1 MRKILNILALLFVA
15 IFATSCLYGK
25 GSDEGMDIENTSGF
39 KAEVSASV
47 ILANGED
54 TAVFRA
60 LFNGEDVTAEATLY
74 STTDNEALEEM
85 SFSTYTPGI
94 YTFYVVYG
102 EYRSEDIK
110 ITAVQDLDLTNKEES
125 GLTATVSTNLIQVG
139 RSYATFIIRYDGAVL
154 SADEISKVSVY
165 DAANDTKIE
174 ISKDSTIGS
183 EFSYVAA
190 TDESGTEYLLL
201 AYSPNAAGTRS
212 FWVGYKTKN
221 TRETPISITA
231 VASDIPS
238 RPADAEP
245 NNTSFTH
252 RALFTQ
258 FTGTWCGNC
267 PYMIAAFHYLFEDEE
282 YKDKFVHTAIH
293 GGDSFKV
300 TLPPDHKRELA
311 AILNTTGNYPFVL
324 CNLKLGIQNSLVET
338 NIGNLMG
345 AIETTMQTDAR
356 AGIAV
361 RTELKDNMLLARA
374 SVKVS
379 HTGEYYIGAWLLESN
394 LYAAQS
400 NYTDMTDDYLDIHEN
415 VVRIA
420 DSNPDNN
427 YMGHSLGSI
436 TKGERADHL
445 FVMELNPEWKVENC
459 HLVLF
464 VSTTQHKQFGITNA
478 VKTTSLTSGVD
489 FEYKK

>member
-60 LFNGEDVTAEATLY
+60 LFNGEDVTTEATLY

-85 SFSTYTPGI
+85 SFSTYTPGV

-245 NNTSFTH
+245 ENTDFVH
-252 RALFTQ
+252 RTLFTQ
-258 FTGTWCGNC
+258 FTGTWCGYC
-267 PYMIAAFHYLFEDEE
+267 PYMIVAFHDMLEDEE
-282 YKDKFVHTAIH
+282 YNDKFVHTAVH
-293 GGDSFKV
+293 GKDSFAT
-300 TLPPDHKRELA
+300 TLSDGKDLA
-311 AILNTTGNYPFVL
+311 SILNTSGGYPYVL
-324 CNLKLGIQNSLVET
+324 VNLKDGIQNSNVDT
-338 NIGNLMG
+338 NIAYLKA
-345 AIETTMQTDAR
+345 AIENTLKTKPR
-356 AGIAV
+356 AGIAA
-361 RTELKDNMLLARA
+361 RTELKDNMLLVRT

-379 HTGEYYIGAWLLESN
+379 HTAEYFVGAWLVESGMLAQQAN
-394 LYAAQS
+394 YAADELK
-400 NYTDMTDDYLDIHEN
+400 YDYLDYHEN

-420 DSNPDNN
+420 DSNTSDLK
-427 YMGHSLGSI
+427 GHSLGTIS
-436 TKGERADHL
+436 KGERADHL
-445 FVMELNPEWKVENC
+445 FVMELNPNWKVENC

-464 VSTTQHKQFGITNA
+464 VSTIQYNQKSITNA

>member
-85 SFSTYTPGI
+85 SFSTYTPGV

-110 ITAVQDLDLTNKEES
+110 ITAVQNLDLTNKEES

-245 NNTSFTH
+245 SNTNFVH

-258 FTGTWCGNC
+258 FTGTWCGAC
-267 PYMIAAFHYLFEDEE
+267 PYMIAAFHYMFEDAT

-293 GGDSFKV
+293 SGDRFKV
-300 TLPPDHKRELA
+300 ALPDGRDLA
-311 AILNTTGNYPFVL
+311 NLLNPTTDYPFVL
-324 CNLKLGIQNSLVET
+324 CNLSMGIENYQLVES

-345 AIETTMQTDAR
+345 AIETAMQTDAR
-356 AGIAV
+356 AGIAA
-361 RTELKDNMLLARA
+361 RTELNDNMLLVRA

-379 HTGEYYIGAWLLESN
+379 HTGEYYIGAWLVESG
-394 LYAAQS
+394 LYHPQTSATA
-400 NYTDMTDDYLDIHEN
+400 DYMNIHEN

-420 DSNPDNN
+420 DSNQSNKFL
-427 YMGHSLGSI
+427 GHSLGTI
-436 TKGERADHL
+436 LKGEKADHL
-445 FVMELNPEWKVENC
+445 FVMELDPSWKVENC

-464 VSTTQHKQFGITNA
+464 VSTTQHKPFGITNA

>member
-60 LFNGEDVTAEATLY
+60 LFNGEDVTTEATLY

-85 SFSTYTPGI
+85 SFSTYTPGV

-267 PYMIAAFHYLFEDEE
+267 PYMIAAFHYLFEDAT

-293 GGDSFKV
+293 SGDIFRVALPDGRDLAS
-300 TLPPDHKRELA
+300 TLNYTNR
-311 AILNTTGNYPFVL
+311 YPFVL
-324 CNLKLGIQNSLVET
+324 CNLSMGIENSLVES

-379 HTGEYYIGAWLLESN
+379 HTGEYYIGAWLVESG
-394 LYAAQS
+394 LYAQQGNS
-400 NYTDMTDDYLDIHEN
+400 TNMTDDYIDIHEN

-420 DSNPDNN
+420 DSNTSDFK
-427 YMGHSLGSI
+427 GHSLGSI

-478 VKTTSLTSGVD
+478 VRTTSLTSGVD

>member
-60 LFNGEDVTAEATLY
+60 LFNGEDVTTEATLY

-85 SFSTYTPGI
+85 SFSTYTPGV

-258 FTGTWCGNC
+258 FTGTWCGAC
-267 PYMIAAFHYLFEDEE
+267 PYMIAAFHYMFEDAE

-293 GGDSFKV
+293 SGDRFKV
-300 TLPPDHKRELA
+300 ALPDGRDLASTL
-311 AILNTTGNYPFVL
+311 NYTNSYPFVL
-324 CNLKLGIQNSLVET
+324 CNLSIGIENYQLVES

-379 HTGEYYIGAWLLESN
+379 HTGEYYIGAWLVESG
-394 LYAAQS
+394 LYHPQTSATA
-400 NYTDMTDDYLDIHEN
+400 DYMNIHEN

-420 DSNPDNN
+420 DSDPDNN

-445 FVMELNPEWKVENC
+445 FIMELNPEWKVENC

>member
-85 SFSTYTPGI
+85 SFSTYTPGV

-174 ISKDSTIGS
+174 ISKDSTISS

-221 TRETPISITA
+221 TRETPVAITA
-231 VASDIPS
+231 VTSNIPS

-245 NNTSFTH
+245 SNTNFVH

-258 FTGTWCGNC
+258 FTGTWCGAC
-267 PYMIAAFHYLFEDEE
+267 PYMIAAFHYMFEDAT

-293 GGDSFKV
+293 SGDIFKV
-300 TLPPDHKRELA
+300 ALPDGRDLASTL
-311 AILNTTGNYPFVL
+311 NYTNSYPFVL
-324 CNLKLGIQNSLVET
+324 CNLSMGIENYQLVES

-345 AIETTMQTDAR
+345 AIETAMQTDAR
-356 AGIAV
+356 AGIAA
-361 RTELKDNMLLARA
+361 RTELNDNMLLVRA

-379 HTGEYYIGAWLLESN
+379 HTSEYYIGAWLVESG
-394 LYAAQS
+394 LYHPQTSATA
-400 NYTDMTDDYLDIHEN
+400 DYMNIHEN

-420 DSNPDNN
+420 DSNYTNFL
-427 YMGHSLGSI
+427 GHPLGVVK
-436 TKGERADHL
+436 KGERADHL

>member
-1 MRKILNILALLFVA
+1 MRKIFNILALLFIA
-15 IFATSCLYGK
+15 TLATSCLYGK
-25 GSDEGMDIENTSGF
+25 GFGEDVNVEDTSGF
-39 KAEVSASV
+39 KSEVSATV
-47 ILANGED
+47 IIADGED

-60 LFNGEDVTAEATLY
+60 LYNGEDVTAEAKLY
-74 STTDNEALEEM
+74 DAATDEALEGM
-85 SFSTYTPGI
+85 SFTTFTPGI
-94 YTFYVVYG
+94 YTFYVVYDQ
-102 EYRSEDIK
+102 YRSEVITV
-110 ITAVQDLDLTNKEES
+110 TAVQNIDLTEKEES
-125 GLTATVSTNLIQVG
+125 GLSAIVSTNLIQVG
-139 RSYATFIIRYDGAVL
+139 RSHATFIIRYDGKVL
-154 SADEISKVSVY
+154 SADEIRKVSIY
-165 DAANDTKIE
+165 DATNDAKIE
-174 ISKDSTIGS
+174 ISEDSTIGS

-190 TDESGTEYLLL
+190 TDESGTYLLL
-201 AYSPNAAGTRS
+201 AYSPNTAGTRE
-212 FWVGYKTKN
+212 FWFGYKTKN
-221 TRETPISITA
+221 TRETPIAITA
-231 VASDIPS
+231 VTSNIPS

-245 NNTSFTH
+245 SNTNFVH

-267 PYMIAAFHYLFEDEE
+267 PYMIAAFHYLFEDAT

-293 GGDSFKV
+293 GGNDSFKV

-324 CNLKLGIQNSLVET
+324 CNLKLGINNSLVET

-400 NYTDMTDDYLDIHEN
+400 NYTDIKDDYIDIHEN

-420 DSNPDNN
+420 DSDPDNN